1 MLITAC
7 LIERRDKR
15 SSSPLQ
21 DSSGARF
28 EYGVTYM
35 RQEDF
40 LKKVGVYARYLTQ
53 FLGDGD
59 IAKIIETIR
68 ELEKIREQA
77 EREKIED

>member
-1 MLITAC
+1 
-7 LIERRDKR
+7 
-15 SSSPLQ
+15 
-21 DSSGARF
+21 
-28 EYGVTYM
+28 M